1 MALSSNIGHV
11 KRSAVVKSVSRW
23 KVNLGKK
30 DRMFIINRQQ
40 KDFYMLFMIDIS
52 SLFNSV
58 LLQNFEFLILRTKES
73 TKFDRL
79 PERHG
84 SVLWALDQ

>member
-1 MALSSNIGHV
+1 MKRTMRDIDFTDNIVCCAVTHSDNMALSSNIGHV

-58 LLQNFEFLILRTKES
+58 LF
-73 TKFDRL
+73 TKF
-79 PERHG
+79 
-84 SVLWALDQ
+84 